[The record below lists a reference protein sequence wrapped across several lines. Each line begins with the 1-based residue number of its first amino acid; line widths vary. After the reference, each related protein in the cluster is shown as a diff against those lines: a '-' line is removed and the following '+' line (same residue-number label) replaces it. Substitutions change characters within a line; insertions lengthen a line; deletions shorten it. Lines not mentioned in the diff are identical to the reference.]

1 AGVAWSIGLWT
12 WQESPPLRATPPTTP
27 ATALLADPVP
37 PEELALP
44 VPQNE
49 EKDKVIRRIYLSV
62 GNGWWLDLSSDGTTR
77 LGYGAADTWLV
88 KPKTFDFAAT
98 LKALRAVARKEGLA
112 GGRHYLVAFHAQGEE
127 RPIQGY
133 TQDGE
138 LVLGLFDKAI
148 EALEHRNERFE
159 QIWKEQ
165 PPFKIEGK

>member
-1 AGVAWSIGLWT
+1 SLEQMACCQRAFWRPRREGRPMSKSWLYLAIAGVVVALLSGAGVAWSIGLWT

-37 PEELALP
+37 PEGRALP

-49 EKDKVIRRIYLSV
+49 EKDKVIRRISLSV

-112 GGRHYLVAFHAQGEE
+112 GGRHYLVA
-127 RPIQGY
+127 
-133 TQDGE
+133 
-138 LVLGLFDKAI
+138 
-148 EALEHRNERFE
+148 
-159 QIWKEQ
+159 
-165 PPFKIEGK
+165 